1 LEIRHNDSVT
11 DNRSGGPLIWPGHS
25 RHLGATYDGA
35 GANFAVWAP
44 GADVV
49 HLCLFDEHDHEARL
63 ALPGRTLGVWHGYVP
78 GVQPGQP
85 YGFRLEGGWEPQTGR
100 LFNADKLLLDPYAKA
115 IDRTLIPHPSLG
127 SCTDD
132 GRSRPGDT
140 APYTPRSVV
149 VGTDTFDWADDRRPD
164 TPWRQVVIY
173 EAHVKGLTM
182 LNPDIPEHERGSFA
196 AVGHP
201 STIDYLKDLGVS
213 SLELL
218 PTQHFLSEP
227 ALSERGLVN
236 YWGYNTIGFFA
247 PHAGYSS
254 SGTRGQQIT
263 EFKQMVK
270 SLHAAGLEVIM
281 DVVYNHTAEG
291 DRTGPTVGFRGLN
304 GAYYRNTGSGGYA
317 DVTGCG
323 NTVDVSE
330 PQVLRL
336 VMDSLRYWV
345 EEMHVD
351 GFRFDLAPALTRN
364 GPHVDLN
371 GPFLAAVHQ
380 DPVLREVKLIAEPW
394 DATGEGYLVGRFPPL
409 WCEWNDRFRDTVRD
423 FWRGRAGG
431 VRELAS
437 RFSGS
442 RDLYA
447 VEGRL
452 PLASVN
458 FVTAHDGYTLRD
470 LVTYDEKRNHA
481 NGEHNRD
488 GTDDNRSWSCGVDGE
503 TDDGAVIALRHR
515 QAANMLS
522 TLLLSTGVPM
532 LTAGDER
539 GRTQAGNNN
548 AFCQDNETSWMSWR
562 LDPEWRHLY
571 DLSRTLLKLRSEHRA
586 LNQPRAS
593 AGHQDVTWLQPS
605 GHEMTEAAWHDP
617 QTTTLGVF
625 LTGDPIGVDAWGDGC
640 RDTSFLLWWHAGAH
654 PVDVL
659 LPASRADHYLEVVR
673 TDAVLTGEK
682 LEPGGTVS
690 LLDRTF
696 AMFAAVSG

>member
-1 LEIRHNDSVT
+1 
-11 DNRSGGPLIWPGHS
+11 
-25 RHLGATYDGA
+25 
-35 GANFAVWAP
+35 
-44 GADVV
+44 
-49 HLCLFDEHDHEARL
+49 
-63 ALPGRTLGVWHGYVP
+63 
-78 GVQPGQP
+78 
-85 YGFRLEGGWEPQTGR
+85 
-100 LFNADKLLLDPYAKA
+100 
-115 IDRTLIPHPSLG
+115 
-127 SCTDD
+127 
-132 GRSRPGDT
+132 
-140 APYTPRSVV
+140 
-149 VGTDTFDWADDRRPD
+149 
-164 TPWRQVVIY
+164 
-173 EAHVKGLTM
+173 
-182 LNPDIPEHERGSFA
+182 PEHERGSFA

-201 STIDYLKDLGVS
+201 STIAYLKDLGVS

-218 PTQHFLSEP
+218 PAQHFLSEP

-291 DRTGPTVGFRGLN
+291 DRTGPTVGFRGLD
-304 GAYYRNTGSGGYA
+304 GAYYRNTGSGGYV

-323 NTVDVSE
+323 NTVNVSE

-409 WCEWNDRFRDTVRD
+409 WCEWNDKFRDTVRD
-423 FWRGRAGG
+423 FWRGRSGG

-442 RDLYA
+442 SDLYA

-452 PLASVN
+452 PLASIN

-522 TLLLSTGVPM
+522 TLLLSSGVPM

-571 DLSRTLLKLRSEHRA
+571 DLSRTLLRLRAEHRA

-593 AGHQDVTWLQPS
+593 AGHQGVTWLQPS

-625 LTGDPIGVDAWGDGC
+625 LTGAPIGVDAGEDRC

-659 LPASRADHYLEVVR
+659 LPESRADHYLEVVR
-673 TDAVLTGEK
+673 TDAALTSEK

-690 LLDRTF
+690 LRDRTF